1 MSGASAWQV
10 PADST
15 PERTTVALARWQ
27 RRRIAR
33 ALAGTP
39 AAMIEPRHSLR
50 AAMLCGI
57 VLTAVLLAASLAIGR
72 VQ

>member
-1 MSGASAWQV
+1 MSGASAWQA

-33 ALAGTP
+33 ALAGLPTV
-39 AAMIEPRHSLR
+39 MIEPRRSLR